1 MQSEKIGIKL
11 WIVFGFYLLS
21 GGLLVPAFGQ
31 EVEKLIRII
40 DAQQREIET
49 LTADFT
55 QKKETRIVKKPL
67 LSSGVVKFKRPDQ
80 IYWHYTKPESM
91 EVAFSGKG
99 VWIYYPGSFQA
110 EKYKLGKNS
119 RVTQSL
125 EPLLAIFQNPF
136 SQLSAGYTMIYE
148 GLDAGRLHHFR
159 LQPRDAKVQKFLS
172 GVDLRIDKTSGAIIR
187 FIMIEA
193 NGDRLNLEFKNL
205 LINPPLTDDDLK
217 IKIPPSVKVME

>member
-1 MQSEKIGIKL
+1 VKGKGIFVFAVIAFLSTGL
-11 WIVFGFYLLS
+11 W
-21 GGLLVPAFGQ
+21 VPAFGQ

-80 IYWHYTKPESM
+80 IYWHYTQPESM
-91 EVAFSGKG
+91 EVAVSGKG

-110 EKYKLGKNS
+110 EKYKLGKNN
-119 RVTQSL
+119 RLTQSL
-125 EPLLAIFQNPF
+125 EPLLAIFQKPF
-136 SQLSAGYTMIYE
+136 SQLSAGYTVIYE

-172 GVDLRIDKTSGAIIR
+172 EVDLRIDKTSGAVIR

-205 LINPPLTDDDLK
+205 LFNPPLTDDDLK

>member
-1 MQSEKIGIKL
+1 VKGKGIFVLAAIAL
-11 WIVFGFYLLS
+11 WQGSLLA
-21 GGLLVPAFGQ
+21 PAFGQ
-31 EVEKLIRII
+31 EVEKIIRTI

-99 VWIYYPGSFQA
+99 VWVYYPGSFQA
-110 EKYKLGKNS
+110 EKYKLGKNN

-125 EPLLAIFQNPF
+125 DPLLAIFQKPF

-148 GLDAGRLHHFR
+148 GLDAGRFHRFR
-159 LQPRDAKVQKFLS
+159 LQPRDAKAQKFLS
-172 GVDLRIDKTSGAIIR
+172 EVDLRIDKTSGAIIR

-205 LINPPLTDDDLK
+205 RINPPLTDDDLK

>member
-1 MQSEKIGIKL
+1 VKGKRILILAAIAL
-11 WIVFGFYLLS
+11 WQGSLLM
-21 GGLLVPAFGQ
+21 PAFGQ
-31 EVEKLIRII
+31 EVEELIRII
-40 DAQQREIET
+40 DAQQREIQT
-49 LTADFT
+49 LAADFT

-80 IYWHYTKPESM
+80 IYWHYTQPESM

-99 VWIYYPGSFQA
+99 IWIYYPGSMQA
-110 EKYKLGKNS
+110 EKYRLGRNN

-125 EPLLAIFQNPF
+125 EPLLAVFQKPF
-136 SQLSAGYTMIYE
+136 SQLSAGYTMAYE
-148 GLDAGRLHHFR
+148 GLHAGRFHHFR
-159 LQPRDAKVQKFLS
+159 LQPREVKVQKFLS
-172 GVDLRIDKTSGAIIR
+172 EVDLRIDKTSGAIIR

-205 LINPPLTDDDLK
+205 LINPPLSDDDLQ